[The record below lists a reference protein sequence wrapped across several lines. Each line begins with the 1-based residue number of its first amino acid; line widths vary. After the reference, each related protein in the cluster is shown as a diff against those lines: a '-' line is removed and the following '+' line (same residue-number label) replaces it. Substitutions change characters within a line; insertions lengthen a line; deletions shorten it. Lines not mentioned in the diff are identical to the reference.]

1 MYTFQ
6 HIGIEK
12 KYFWAGYSYTW
23 MIQKNFFVS
32 MLGADEPPRIHVVSS
47 IKSLSHGD
55 LNSDGD
61 YNIFMP

>member
-1 MYTFQ
+1 
-6 HIGIEK
+6 
-12 KYFWAGYSYTW
+12 

-32 MLGADEPPRIHVVSS
+32 MLGADEPPRIQVVGS

>member
-1 MYTFQ
+1 
-6 HIGIEK
+6 
-12 KYFWAGYSYTW
+12 